1 MKHSICI
8 TPYTG
13 SLLEKAMDKMR
24 SHASAKTLATMSLL
38 FLCVSAAHAQ
48 AIRQDAGTK
57 ILIPSSSRTT
67 TFTSLLA
74 VINLDSHPNEV
85 TITARRSDGT
95 LLGSPISTT
104 IPVGGRFRS
113 DDILRDMG
121 VPVHSWSY
129 GPIVVESTNS
139 RLLSA
144 VSDVVNS
151 QGPGGF
157 FPAVNATTAWRE
169 GFITDVTDTG
179 DSGDA
184 GTFRTNLGVNNLGEV
199 PADVTIAFFDDSGRR
214 LGATSITVPA
224 NGMTQLNS
232 VVRTLLSSRH
242 EATGRNGFLKLASN
256 QPIHAW
262 ATKVENGA
270 GDPSFQIGVAAAA
283 SMPRGE

>member
-1 MKHSICI
+1 MEIEMKHPIC
-8 TPYTG
+8 TPPDTG
-13 SLLEKAMDKMR
+13 SLLQKATDQMR
-24 SHASAKTLATMSLL
+24 SHASAKTLATMGWL

-74 VINLDSHPNEV
+74 VINLDSQPDEV

-95 LLGSPISTT
+95 LLGTPISTT

-121 VPVHSWSY
+121 VPVHPWSY
-129 GPIVVESTNS
+129 GPIVVESTNN

-144 VSDVVNS
+144 VSDVINS

-157 FPAVNATTAWRE
+157 FPALNATTAWRE

-179 DSGDA
+179 DPGDV
-184 GTFRTNLGVNNLGEV
+184 GTFRTNLAVNNLGEA
-199 PADVTIAFFDDSGRR
+199 PADVTIAFFDDSGSR
-214 LGATSITVPA
+214 LGTTTVTVPA
-224 NGMTQLNS
+224 NGMAQLNS
-232 VVRTLLSSRH
+232 LVRTLLNSRH
-242 EATGRNGFLKLASN
+242 EATGRNGFLKLTSN
-256 QPIHAW
+256 QPIHACQ
-262 ATKVENGA
+262 G
-270 GDPSFQIGVAAAA
+270 
-283 SMPRGE
+283 